1 MTEKSSKLVDSL
13 SELNDLEFEIVFV
26 DSVYKKLKSVYS
38 TDSKSPTLLFIY
50 YSVLETLK
58 NYKLLA
64 KEGNR
69 DIPHKDIIDLIISK
83 GDSYL
88 SYVAED
94 ESKQSYIQKSISDS
108 YDLTKLLLLN
118 LKSELTEL
126 PKYADLKAN
135 MKLSV

>member
-94 ESKQSYIQKSISDS
+94 ESKQSYIQKSLSDS

-126 PKYADLKAN
+126 PKYADLKSK
-135 MKLSV
+135 MKLFV

>member
-94 ESKQSYIQKSISDS
+94 ESKQSYIQKSLSDS

-126 PKYADLKAN
+126 PKYADLKSK